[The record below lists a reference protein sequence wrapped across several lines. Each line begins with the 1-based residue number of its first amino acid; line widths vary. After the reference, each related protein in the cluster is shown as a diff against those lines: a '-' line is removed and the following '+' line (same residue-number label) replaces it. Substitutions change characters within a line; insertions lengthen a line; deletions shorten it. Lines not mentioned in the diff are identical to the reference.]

1 MGAADR
7 VAAAAGR
14 VMGGLADPMTAAV
27 RLVADRA
34 MIAGEPRRTPW
45 RVRGIATG
53 VPGRPRRWWVR
64 AAVVALLVATPPA
77 FAMSPDKRAALDKL
91 FAALHAAPDEAAAEP
106 LEDHIRAVLLRAGTP
121 AVTLLMSRGVR
132 ALNAGNN
139 DEAIEAFTD
148 AITLDPDVAEA
159 YHQRAIA
166 RWHAGDTPG
175 AIADIE
181 QTLRHEPRN
190 FAALQTLTSIAMARQ
205 NWKGAYAA
213 WQKVMELDPK
223 TPGGADRLKD
233 LRRRALGDQ
242 T

>member
-1 MGAADR
+1 MAAGGPLAAPR
-7 VAAAAGR
+7 SRMRAAA
-14 VMGGLADPMTAAV
+14 LALVLAA
-27 RLVADRA
+27 L
-34 MIAGEPRRTPW
+34 
-45 RVRGIATG
+45 
-53 VPGRPRRWWVR
+53 
-64 AAVVALLVATPPA
+64 PA
-77 FAMSPDKRAALDKL
+77 FAAAPDKRAMLDRL

-106 LEDHIRAVLLRAGTP
+106 LEAQIRTVLLHAGTP
-121 AVTLLMSRGVR
+121 AVTLLMSRGLR
-132 ALNAGNN
+132 ALNAGDN

-148 AITLDPDVAEA
+148 AATLDPELAEA

-190 FAALQTLTSIAMARQ
+190 FAALQTLTAIATARQ

-213 WQKVMELDPK
+213 WQKVMEIDPK
-223 TPGGADRLKD
+223 TPGGGDRLKD